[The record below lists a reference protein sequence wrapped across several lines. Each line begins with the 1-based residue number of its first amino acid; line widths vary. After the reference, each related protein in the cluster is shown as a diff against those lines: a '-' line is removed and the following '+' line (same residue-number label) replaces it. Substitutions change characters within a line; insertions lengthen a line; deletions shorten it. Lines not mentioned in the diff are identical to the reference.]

1 MTAKTRVR
9 PDHTGRTPVR
19 HERGGSF
26 MRQNLTGLVSGLL
39 LSAISADPVY
49 AQTPP
54 EQIRD
59 YPGLTYLGQIGGLEA
74 WSVEGSDALWMRAP
88 DGRGL
93 IRGDMFSAAGID
105 LGAALTGS
113 DPSSPEEGLGVDGPD
128 WTDPTPELIS
138 SVIRLSREEAF
149 ALRIGYDS
157 APRVWMWADLSD
169 PATPAT
175 YMMLRELIEADEISL
190 RVIPV
195 VTGDPASSELMLRAI
210 SRPGPIGALEDLV
223 RGAPLPEGWVID
235 EERLSISDGLISRVE
250 RNGQLASRVSP
261 PGLPFLV
268 WEGANGPAAFRGI
281 PRAELFRSTY
291 PLKPQE
297 DEAGSDASDQD

>member
-1 MTAKTRVR
+1 
-9 PDHTGRTPVR
+9 
-19 HERGGSF
+19 
-26 MRQNLTGLVSGLL
+26 MRENLTGLVFGLL
-39 LSAISADPVY
+39 LSAISAAPVY

-74 WSVEGSDALWMRAP
+74 WSVDGSDALWMRAP

-93 IRGDMFSAAGID
+93 IRGDMFSAAGRD

-113 DPSSPEEGLGVDGPD
+113 DPSTPEEGVGVDGPD
-128 WTDPTPELIS
+128 WTDPTPALIS
-138 SVIRLSREEAF
+138 SVIRLSGEEAF
-149 ALRIGYDS
+149 GLKIGYDK
-157 APRVWMWADLSD
+157 APQVWMWADLSD

-175 YMMLRELIEADEISL
+175 YMMLRDLIEGDEISL

-195 VTGDPASSELMLRAI
+195 VTEDPASSDLMLRAI
-210 SRPGPIGALEDLV
+210 SGPGPLGALEDLV
-223 RGAPLPEGWVID
+223 RGIPLPEGWVID
-235 EERLSISDGLISRVE
+235 EERLSISGGLISRVE
-250 RNGQLASRVSP
+250 RNGQLASQVSP

-281 PRAELFRSTY
+281 PRADLFRSIS
-291 PLKPQE
+291 PIPPQK
-297 DEAGSDASDQD
+297 DEAGSATSDQD